1 MAPKNVL
8 RHQKKCY
15 DTKKCAAAQKKR
27 VLWHQKICYGNKKF
41 ALAKKCQIITLFF
54 FPEYNLQCK
63 KTEIQNTVLIHF

>member
-15 DTKKCAAAQKKR
+15 DTKKYAAAPKN

-41 ALAKKCQIITLFF
+41 ALAKKMANNNIIF
-54 FPEYNLQCK
+54 FPEYNL
-63 KTEIQNTVLIHF
+63 